1 MQVRIRGK
9 QVYLMVSRY
18 HRYDP
23 ITKTGGRNT
32 LETKH
37 KFPAN
42 ALEIPAD
49 IAGQLTD
56 DEIEK
61 VMRVAILP
69 ARELE
74 RQRLERKQV
83 EQAAAALHDIDPN
96 WRIKGVSEFLCD
108 LQSVYDEQGPELDMA
123 KLAGVVVQCTEIAVR
138 ASSISSEVAELSA
151 LYLMSL
157 ATSISKIAKLVGSD
171 SFPAA
176 DKGNVK
182 ESPVYKVWMEV
193 GEAKAALQIPLQKKG
208 YVQKREKKD

>member
-1 MQVRIRGK
+1 MK
-9 QVYLMVSRY
+9 QIEQTTV
-18 HRYDP
+18 
-23 ITKTGGRNT
+23 
-32 LETKH
+32 
-37 KFPAN
+37 A
-42 ALEIPAD
+42 
-49 IAGQLTD
+49 

-74 RQRLERKQV
+74 RQRLEREQV

-96 WRIKGVSEFLCD
+96 WRIKGVSEFLRD
-108 LQSVYDEQGPELDMA
+108 VQSFYDEQGPELDMA
-123 KLAGVVVQCTEIAVR
+123 KLAGVVVQCTEIAFR

-157 ATSISKIAKLVGSD
+157 ATSIYKIAKLVGSD

-182 ESPVYKVWMEV
+182 ESAVYKVLME
-193 GEAKAALQIPLQKKG
+193 GGRLRRPCKFHCKKRF
-208 YVQKREKKD
+208 VQKREKKD